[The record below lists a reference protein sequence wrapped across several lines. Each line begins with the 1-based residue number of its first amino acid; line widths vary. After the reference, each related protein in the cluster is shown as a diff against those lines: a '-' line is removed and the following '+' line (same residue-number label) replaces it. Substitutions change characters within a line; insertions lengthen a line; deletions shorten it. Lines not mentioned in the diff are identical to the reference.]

1 MKKSIS
7 IQLPSSSKFIDFA
20 LTLLAKGSNS
30 WTPLYLSYST
40 AQPPKAPQSDNCVGL
55 DLIQKLPKSGNV
67 PILLNLEFFMTST
80 SHRASEEYPPWFSTI
95 TSIPKGLENSPR
107 ANKDSDAYLLT
118 SDSLPLPAAF
128 TLI

>member
-30 WTPLYLSYST
+30 CTPLYLSYST

-67 PILLNLEFFMTST
+67 PILLNTS
-80 SHRASEEYPPWFSTI
+80 FN
-95 TSIPKGLENSPR
+95 ENEPVVMKPDESLDCLLR
-107 ANKDSDAYLLT
+107 TDMDAVFINNFLVKK
-118 SDSLPLPAAF
+118 
-128 TLI
+128 LI